1 MKNNIIGL
9 IILALLLALTMVS
22 LIKLDGAVIN
32 VTGTETETYLNGN
45 DGGFIPVYYVTCNA
59 IRSTDYIEVEW
70 NGNLYSA
77 WIEPESEIQ
86 TGDRITCGFAFYEG
100 EAELIDIK

>member
-22 LIKLDGAVIN
+22 LIKLDGTEIN

-45 DGGFIPVYYVTCNA
+45 DGYIPVHYVTCTA
-59 IRSTDYIEVEW
+59 IRSTNYVEVEW
-70 NGNLYSA
+70 NGNLYACS
-77 WIEPESEIQ
+77 IDPESEIQ
-86 TGDRITCGFAFYEG
+86 TGDRIICAFAFYEG
-100 EAELIDIK
+100 EVEFIDIK